1 MVRSQHNMGHTAFAM
16 VINMALVAS
25 VFAGIVAAVSTLAA

>member
-1 MVRSQHNMGHTAFAM
+1 MVRSENNMGHTALAM
-16 VINMALVAS
+16 VINLALVAS

>member
-1 MVRSQHNMGHTAFAM
+1 MVRSENSMGHTAFAM
-16 VINMALVAS
+16 VINLALVAT